1 MVEEPGVLL
10 PAVVSMQVLP
20 STVSG
25 VMGGDNGYA
34 GSLEFR
40 RMELYRSVSSG
51 HTDIESRT
59 RSGNVA
65 RSLHFNE

>member
-1 MVEEPGVLL
+1 MVEEPGALL

-25 VMGGDNGYA
+25 VMGGEIGCA

-40 RMELYRSVSSG
+40 RMELYRSVSSE

-65 RSLHFNE
+65 RSLHFDE